1 MPPVQFPRTLSPTR
15 AMLVALLVIGCG
27 SPGGD
32 GGSGAAGSGGAG
44 AGGRGGGAAAA
55 GTGGSEQVGSG
66 GQGGTSSQ
74 GGAPA
79 SSGGASGG
87 AGGAGGADVMPPATG
102 GQSGSSVDSGG
113 DTSAGNGNDGASSN
127 PARILIYTRRTTATH
142 NQSIPVA
149 IATLTAM
156 AKAASLAV
164 EASEDASAIST
175 ANLARFGAV
184 VMVNSNGLP
193 FGSPGTEQGN
203 ALAAFVKAGG
213 GLAAFHAA
221 ANTEYEADHPLLALL
236 GGVFNGTGGGVRRVS
251 CASVSQHAT
260 VAKIMNPLT
269 SAMDETYS
277 FATMNAMN
285 EVVLRCDPA
294 MGTGKVVGSWVRQEG
309 AGRVF
314 YTTLGHGPG
323 AWEMNG
329 AFVTTHAWP
338 GVLWAL
344 GK

>member
-1 MPPVQFPRTLSPTR
+1 MLLSRFPRTLSPKR
-15 AMLVALLVIGCG
+15 AIVVALVIGCG
-27 SPGGD
+27 SPGGEGGGGAA
-32 GGSGAAGSGGAG
+32 GGSGG
-44 AGGRGGGAAAA
+44 AGGRGGAAAS
-55 GTGGSEQVGSG
+55 GMGGGEQVGSG

-79 SSGGASGG
+79 SAGGASGG
-87 AGGAGGADVMPPATG
+87 AGGSGGADVRPAATG
-102 GQSGSSVDSGG
+102 GQSGSPVDSGG
-113 DTSAGNGNDGASSN
+113 DTSAGNDDASSN

-156 AKAASLAV
+156 AKAASMEV
-164 EASEDASAIST
+164 EASEDASVMSA

-193 FGSPGTEQGN
+193 FGTPGTEQAN
-203 ALAAFVKAGG
+203 ALIAFVKAGG

-221 ANTEYEADHPLLALL
+221 ANTEYEANHPLLALL
-236 GGVFNGTGGGVRRVS
+236 GGVFNGTGGGVRKVS
-251 CASVSQHAT
+251 CASVSQHVT

-269 SAMDETYS
+269 STMDETYS
-277 FATMNAMN
+277 FATMHAMN
-285 EVVLRCDPA
+285 EVVLRCDPS

-344 GK
+344 DK